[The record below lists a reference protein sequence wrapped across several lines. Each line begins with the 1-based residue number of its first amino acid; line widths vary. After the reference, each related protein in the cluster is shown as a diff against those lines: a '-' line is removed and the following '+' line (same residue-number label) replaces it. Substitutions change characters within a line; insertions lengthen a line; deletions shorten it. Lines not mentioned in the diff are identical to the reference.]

1 MLYEVHSLFL
11 LTFNIVF
18 HQLVDGESVTT
29 MRTAAASAVAL
40 KVVSFSLL
48 FCTFPFFFLMQ
59 VLKSG
64 TPKILCIVGT
74 GAQARSHAE
83 AFKLICQFEEV
94 PT

>member
-48 FCTFPFFFLMQ
+48 FCMFPFFFSNAGSEKWHSQ
-59 VLKSG
+59 DTVH
-64 TPKILCIVGT
+64 CRNWCT
-74 GAQARSHAE
+74 GKE
-83 AFKLICQFEEV
+83 PC
-94 PT
+94 